1 MKMEA
6 IRFCS
11 ILASVFGEDLDRM
24 TLWDK
29 IGNALVSACSK
40 SPDDIDAFINNC
52 LISIKSD
59 FAKVAANDSLDS
71 IVMLFQ
77 SKPTSW
83 HSEFINYISKHNY
96 IILMHSRK
104 RWMEYKEGKIEL

>member
-59 FAKVAANDSLDS
+59 FAKSS
-71 IVMLFQ
+71 
-77 SKPTSW
+77 
-83 HSEFINYISKHNY
+83 
-96 IILMHSRK
+96 
-104 RWMEYKEGKIEL
+104 G